1 VKPDL
6 LSTYISRLY
15 NELQTLN
22 NLAVKTTDVEA
33 VHDMRVQIKRLNC
46 VYSFLEESKIS
57 GIKSQ
62 EYYVKLRRY
71 FKIAGRLRELQL
83 HRSLINRYKELNG
96 DQYQDYEQYITAIE
110 GDARDHFHRNRS
122 SFPIKEQKALG
133 TSVLNSVKKTSPSAL
148 YKHAVV
154 FITDRIKKIESYY
167 LHYET
172 EEYLH
177 KTRQTIKDLRYFLEL
192 FVACSD
198 SPGTPSIEFV
208 EIKQVEEVLGG
219 WNDKQV
225 FCEDLSRFYK
235 NYRILHGG
243 NTLPVYE
250 SLISQVSED
259 ASREIVDIQPV
270 LLSLITYISL
280 SLLRLK

>member
-1 VKPDL
+1 MNPDL
-6 LSTYISRLY
+6 LSTYIRRLY

-22 NLAVKTTDVEA
+22 DLAVKTADVEA

-46 VYSFLEESKIS
+46 VYTFLDESKIN
-57 GIKSQ
+57 GIKRL
-62 EYYVKLRRY
+62 EYYEKLKAY
-71 FKIAGRLRELQL
+71 FKIAGNLRDIQL
-83 HRSLINRYKELNG
+83 HRSLLQEYKDQNG
-96 DQYQDYEQYITAIE
+96 DLYQDYDKYITALE
-110 GDARDHFHRNRS
+110 GDARDYFHRNRD
-122 SFPIKEQKALG
+122 SFPIREQK
-133 TSVLNSVKKTSPSAL
+133 TISSSILNSVKKISPSEL
-148 YKHAVV
+148 YKLSVV
-154 FITDRIKKIESYY
+154 FISDRIRKIESYY

-177 KTRQTIKDLRYFLEL
+177 KTRQTIKELRYFLEL
-192 FVACSD
+192 FIECSD
-198 SPGTPSIEFV
+198 NTGTPIIKFE
-208 EIKQVEEVLGG
+208 EIKQVEEILGG

-225 FCEDLSRFYK
+225 FCEDLKRYYK

-250 SLISQVSED
+250 NLILQVSED

-270 LLSLITYISL
+270 LLSLISYLSL